1 MATSGTTSFNLDIDD
16 VIEESYERCGI
27 RNTKGYDLKS
37 SRRSLNLLFSE
48 WGNRGIHLWKVE
60 LKSQSLTAGQATY
73 TTPSD
78 CSDVLEAYV
87 SSTGAAD
94 TTLATALTIGANSVV
109 LTDASTFSS
118 SGTIQI
124 EEETITYSGKS
135 SNTLTGASRG
145 QFGSTAAAHASG
157 TVVQNSSGAVT
168 TSTNDISLTKIDR
181 SAYAGLPNKGQ
192 TGQPSQYYV
201 DRQTRPTIS
210 LYLTPDAN
218 TYTFLKYYYIQ
229 RIQDAGSYTNQTD
242 LPYRFLPCMVSGLA
256 FYLSQ
261 KYAPERVQP
270 LKLLYED
277 ELERALQEDG
287 QRTSLYISPFT
298 YFGSIN

>member
-1 MATSGTTSFNLDIDD
+1 MATSGTTTFNLDIDD
-16 VIEESYERCGI
+16 VIEESFERCGI

-60 LKSQSLTAGQATY
+60 LKNQLLTAGTITY

-87 SSTGAAD
+87 STSESITSST
-94 TTLATALTIGANSVV
+94 
-109 LTDASTFSS
+109 
-118 SGTIQI
+118 Q
-124 EEETITYSGKS
+124 
-135 SNTLTGASRG
+135 
-145 QFGSTAAAHASG
+145 
-157 TVVQNSSGAVT
+157 
-168 TSTNDISLTKIDR
+168 DISLTKIDR

-192 TGQPSQYYV
+192 TGQPTQYYV
-201 DRQTRPTIS
+201 DRQTTPTIS
-210 LYLTPDAN
+210 LYLAPDAN

-229 RIQDAGSYTNQTD
+229 RIQDAGSYTNQAD
-242 LPYRFLPCMVSGLA
+242 LPYRFLPCMVSGLS

-261 KYAPERVQP
+261 KYAPDRIQG

-287 QRTSLYISPFT
+287 QRTSTFISPKT
-298 YFGSIN
+298 YYGEGI

>member
-16 VIEESYERCGI
+16 VIEEAYERCGI

-48 WGNRGIHLWKVE
+48 WGNRGVHLWKVE

-94 TTLATALTIGANSVV
+94 TTLATALTVGATSVV

>member
-16 VIEESYERCGI
+16 VIEESFERCGI

-60 LKSQSLTAGQATY
+60 LKNQLLTAGTITY
-73 TTPSD
+73 STPSD

-87 SSTGAAD
+87 STSESITSST
-94 TTLATALTIGANSVV
+94 
-109 LTDASTFSS
+109 
-118 SGTIQI
+118 Q
-124 EEETITYSGKS
+124 
-135 SNTLTGASRG
+135 
-145 QFGSTAAAHASG
+145 
-157 TVVQNSSGAVT
+157 
-168 TSTNDISLTKIDR
+168 DISLTKIDR

-201 DRQTRPTIS
+201 DRQTTPTIS
-210 LYLTPDAN
+210 LYLAPDAN

-229 RIQDAGSYTNQTD
+229 RIQDAGSYTNQAD
-242 LPYRFLPCMVSGLA
+242 LPYRFLPCMVSGLS

-261 KYAPERVQP
+261 KYAPDRIQA

-287 QRTSLYISPFT
+287 QRTSLYITPFT
-298 YFGSIN
+298 YFGERY

>member
-16 VIEESYERCGI
+16 VIEESFERCGI

-48 WGNRGIHLWKVE
+48 WGNRGVHLWKVE
-60 LKSQSLTAGQATY
+60 LKNQLLTAGTITY
-73 TTPSD
+73 ATPSD
-78 CSDVLEAYV
+78 CSDVLEAYISTSDTIT
-87 SSTGAAD
+87 SSTQD
-94 TTLATALTIGANSVV
+94 V
-109 LTDASTFSS
+109 
-118 SGTIQI
+118 
-124 EEETITYSGKS
+124 
-135 SNTLTGASRG
+135 
-145 QFGSTAAAHASG
+145 
-157 TVVQNSSGAVT
+157 
-168 TSTNDISLTKIDR
+168 SLTKIDR

-201 DRQTRPTIS
+201 DRQTTPSIS
-210 LYLTPDAN
+210 LYLAPDTI
-218 TYTFLKYYYIQ
+218 TYTYLKYYYIQ
-229 RIQDAGSYTNQTD
+229 RIQDAGSYTNQPD

-261 KYAPERVQP
+261 KYAPDRIQT

-298 YFGSIN
+298 YFGDRY

>member
-16 VIEESYERCGI
+16 VIEESFERCGI

-60 LKSQSLTAGQATY
+60 LKNQLLTAGTITY

-87 SSTGAAD
+87 STSESITSST
-94 TTLATALTIGANSVV
+94 
-109 LTDASTFSS
+109 
-118 SGTIQI
+118 Q
-124 EEETITYSGKS
+124 
-135 SNTLTGASRG
+135 
-145 QFGSTAAAHASG
+145 
-157 TVVQNSSGAVT
+157 
-168 TSTNDISLTKIDR
+168 DISLTKIDR

-201 DRQTRPTIS
+201 DRQTTPTIS
-210 LYLTPDAN
+210 LYLAPDAN
-218 TYTFLKYYYIQ
+218 TYTYLKYYYIQ
-229 RIQDAGSYTNQTD
+229 RIQDAGSYTNQAD
-242 LPYRFLPCMVSGLA
+242 LPYRFLPCMVSGLS

-261 KYAPERVQP
+261 KYAPDRIQG

-287 QRTSLYISPFT
+287 QRTSLFISPFT

>member
-1 MATSGTTSFNLDIDD
+1 MTTSGTTTFNLDIDD
-16 VIEESYERCGI
+16 VIEESFERCGI

-60 LKSQSLTAGQATY
+60 LKNQLLTAGTITY
-73 TTPSD
+73 STPTD

-87 SSTGAAD
+87 STSESITSSTQD
-94 TTLATALTIGANSVV
+94 V
-109 LTDASTFSS
+109 
-118 SGTIQI
+118 
-124 EEETITYSGKS
+124 
-135 SNTLTGASRG
+135 
-145 QFGSTAAAHASG
+145 
-157 TVVQNSSGAVT
+157 
-168 TSTNDISLTKIDR
+168 SLTKIDR
-181 SAYAGLPNKGQ
+181 SAYAALPNKGQ

-201 DRQTRPTIS
+201 DRQITPTIS
-210 LYLTPDAN
+210 LYLAPDTI
-218 TYTFLKYYYIQ
+218 TYTYLKYYYIQ
-229 RIQDAGSYTNQTD
+229 RIQDAGAYTNQTD

-261 KYAPERVQP
+261 KYAPERIQA

-298 YFGSIN
+298 YFGDRY

>member
-16 VIEESYERCGI
+16 VIEEAYERCGI

-94 TTLATALTIGANSVV
+94 TTLATALTVGATSVV

>member
-16 VIEESYERCGI
+16 VIEESFERCGI

-60 LKSQSLTAGQATY
+60 LKNQLLTAGTITY

-87 SSTGAAD
+87 STSESITSST
-94 TTLATALTIGANSVV
+94 
-109 LTDASTFSS
+109 
-118 SGTIQI
+118 Q
-124 EEETITYSGKS
+124 
-135 SNTLTGASRG
+135 
-145 QFGSTAAAHASG
+145 
-157 TVVQNSSGAVT
+157 
-168 TSTNDISLTKIDR
+168 DISLTKIDR

-192 TGQPSQYYV
+192 TGQPTQYYV
-201 DRQTRPTIS
+201 DRQTTPTIS
-210 LYLTPDAN
+210 LYLAPDAN

-229 RIQDAGSYTNQTD
+229 RIQDAGSYTNQAD
-242 LPYRFLPCMVSGLA
+242 LPYRFLPCMVSGLS

-261 KYAPERVQP
+261 KYAPDRIQG

-287 QRTSLYISPFT
+287 QRTSLYITPFT
-298 YFGSIN
+298 YFGERY

>member
-16 VIEESYERCGI
+16 VIEESFERCGI

-48 WGNRGIHLWKVE
+48 WGNRGIHLWKIE
-60 LKSQSLTAGQATY
+60 LKNQLLTAGTITY

-87 SSTGAAD
+87 STSESITSST
-94 TTLATALTIGANSVV
+94 
-109 LTDASTFSS
+109 
-118 SGTIQI
+118 Q
-124 EEETITYSGKS
+124 
-135 SNTLTGASRG
+135 
-145 QFGSTAAAHASG
+145 
-157 TVVQNSSGAVT
+157 
-168 TSTNDISLTKIDR
+168 DISLTKIDR

-192 TGQPSQYYV
+192 TGQPTQYYV
-201 DRQTRPTIS
+201 DRQTTPTIS
-210 LYLTPDAN
+210 LYLAPDAN

-229 RIQDAGSYTNQTD
+229 RIQDAGSYTNQAD
-242 LPYRFLPCMVSGLA
+242 LPYRFLPCMVSGLS

-261 KYAPERVQP
+261 KYAPDRIQA

-287 QRTSLYISPFT
+287 QRTSLYITPFT
-298 YFGSIN
+298 YFGERY

>member
-16 VIEESYERCGI
+16 VIEEAYERCGI

-73 TTPSD
+73 TTPSN

-94 TTLATALTIGANSVV
+94 TTLATDLTTGATSIVM
-109 LTDASTFSS
+109 TDASTFSS

-145 QFGSTAAAHASG
+145 QFGSTASTHASG

-210 LYLTPDAN
+210 LNLTPDAN

>member
-16 VIEESYERCGI
+16 VIEEAYERCGI

-94 TTLATALTIGANSVV
+94 TTLATALTVGATSVV

-145 QFGSTAAAHASG
+145 QKPIQ
-157 TVVQNSSGAVT
+157 VKKQ
-168 TSTNDISLTKIDR
+168 IS
-181 SAYAGLPNKGQ
+181 
-192 TGQPSQYYV
+192 
-201 DRQTRPTIS
+201 
-210 LYLTPDAN
+210 
-218 TYTFLKYYYIQ
+218 
-229 RIQDAGSYTNQTD
+229 RI
-242 LPYRFLPCMVSGLA
+242 R
-256 FYLSQ
+256 
-261 KYAPERVQP
+261 
-270 LKLLYED
+270 
-277 ELERALQEDG
+277 
-287 QRTSLYISPFT
+287 
-298 YFGSIN
+298 

>member
-16 VIEESYERCGI
+16 VIEESFERCGI

-60 LKSQSLTAGQATY
+60 LKNQLLTAGTITY

-87 SSTGAAD
+87 STSESITSST
-94 TTLATALTIGANSVV
+94 
-109 LTDASTFSS
+109 
-118 SGTIQI
+118 Q
-124 EEETITYSGKS
+124 
-135 SNTLTGASRG
+135 
-145 QFGSTAAAHASG
+145 
-157 TVVQNSSGAVT
+157 
-168 TSTNDISLTKIDR
+168 DISLTKIDR

-201 DRQTRPTIS
+201 DRQTTPTIS
-210 LYLTPDAN
+210 LYLAPDAN
-218 TYTFLKYYYIQ
+218 TYTYLKYYYIQ
-229 RIQDAGSYTNQTD
+229 RIQDAGSYTNQAD
-242 LPYRFLPCMVSGLA
+242 LPYRFLPCMVSGLS

-261 KYAPERVQP
+261 KYAPDRIQG

-287 QRTSLYISPFT
+287 QRTSLFISPKTF
-298 YFGSIN
+298 YGDGV

>member
-48 WGNRGIHLWKVE
+48 WGNRGVHLWKVE

-94 TTLATALTIGANSVV
+94 TTLATALTVGATSVV

-201 DRQTRPTIS
+201 DRQIRPTIS

>member
-1 MATSGTTSFNLDIDD
+1 MATSGTTTFNLDIDD
-16 VIEESYERCGI
+16 VIEESFERCGI

-60 LKSQSLTAGQATY
+60 LKNQLLTAGTITY
-73 TTPSD
+73 STPTD

-87 SSTGAAD
+87 STSESITSSTQD
-94 TTLATALTIGANSVV
+94 V
-109 LTDASTFSS
+109 
-118 SGTIQI
+118 
-124 EEETITYSGKS
+124 
-135 SNTLTGASRG
+135 
-145 QFGSTAAAHASG
+145 
-157 TVVQNSSGAVT
+157 
-168 TSTNDISLTKIDR
+168 SLTKIDR
-181 SAYAGLPNKGQ
+181 SAYAALPNKGQ

-201 DRQTRPTIS
+201 DRQITPTIS
-210 LYLTPDAN
+210 LYLAPDTI

-229 RIQDAGSYTNQTD
+229 RIQDAGAYTNQAD

-261 KYAPERVQP
+261 KYAPERIQA

-298 YFGSIN
+298 YFGDRY